1 MAEDHKPEILILWKS
16 GSSNEEARSRL
27 LKAVQ
32 AFSVPKEVDCT
43 SFPELKAA
51 IEAFPQRSAT
61 FVDHQLLQTLTDG
74 ELNELPGITVLF
86 DRFNDL
92 PENLRI
98 QNREFPVLEIL
109 NLPTPDLLRI
119 LHFTLLPK
127 RQSGIASLME
137 KGTIIL
143 GEKVQSLDTI
153 GEILD
158 RTTQFFSEQLPE
170 TAPLHSSFRLM
181 ALSLIQEAFE
191 RAQQQD
197 SPYPTVDFQTSATRE
212 KIAFTLRIPSANKSL
227 ASQIAATSDSSNFSW
242 FTARRHSS
250 AMLLVEYPE
259 FKETEVATL
268 LFAQHQTS
276 AQTRASLLSSTR
288 KSGTPTE
295 NLLSAPKNYKF
306 SLVSELAHK
315 RLDANKYSVTTS
327 IKELEKDMAD
337 AQLPEKLKL
346 RIQQIEQDRANLQ
359 DLVQSRETQMR
370 ENQSELNKFRQDVS
384 QKRNE
389 ILRLMKESE
398 GSASKYR
405 HRISDLE
412 KRIEYHV
419 KEITTLKS
427 GARAAATGDANSKHL
442 EGIVKTLEHEKTV
455 LTEKVGQ
462 EQKRILLLEKKSA
475 GLYRDLGER
484 DKEIQQLKEVVH
496 RAEVAASTAAREPI
510 AKPDQKKGSVEAAME
525 AAKSQSNGA
534 EAKLKDAE
542 AREAA
547 LKQEVKKLAL
557 KIDTSEKNLKV
568 IQTESA
574 EKAKLLERKLEAA
587 KAKEI
592 ELLKKVEELTAL
604 LKKATKAA

>member
-16 GSSNEEARSRL
+16 GGSSEEARARL

-32 AFSVPKEVDCT
+32 AFSAPKEVECS
-43 SFPELKAA
+43 SFSELR
-51 IEAFPQRSAT
+51 EALEMSPQRLGT

-74 ELNELPGITVLF
+74 ELNEITGITVLF
-86 DRFNDL
+86 DRFNDQS
-92 PENLRI
+92 ESLRI
-98 QNREFPVLEIL
+98 RSRNLPVLEIL
-109 NLPTPDLLRI
+109 SLPTPDLLRI

-127 RQSGIASLME
+127 RQSGITSLME
-137 KGTIIL
+137 KGAVIL
-143 GEKVQSLDTI
+143 GEKVQSLDTV

-170 TAPLHSSFRLM
+170 TVPLHSSFRLM

-191 RAQQQD
+191 QALKQNA
-197 SPYPTVDFQTSATRE
+197 PYPTVDFQTSATRE
-212 KIAFTLRIPSANKSL
+212 KIAFTLRIPLPNKDL
-227 ASQIAATSDSSNFSW
+227 VNQIAATSDEANFSW

-259 FKETEVATL
+259 FKEIEVATL
-268 LFAQHQTS
+268 LFVQNHTS
-276 AQTRASLLSSTR
+276 ANSEASLLASTR
-288 KSGTPTE
+288 SGRTPTE

-306 SLVSELAHK
+306 SLVSELAHR

-327 IKELEKDMAD
+327 VKELEKDMAD

-370 ENQSELNKFRQDVS
+370 ESQSELNKFRQDVS

-389 ILRLMKESE
+389 ILRLMKEGE
-398 GSASKYR
+398 GAASKYR

-419 KEITTLKS
+419 KEIATLKS

-442 EGIVKTLEHEKTV
+442 EGLVKTLEHEKAV
-455 LTEKVGQ
+455 LTEKANQ
-462 EQKRILLLEKKSA
+462 EQKKILLLEKKSA
-475 GLYRDLGER
+475 SLYRDLGER
-484 DKEIQQLKEVVH
+484 DKEIQQLKEAVH
-496 RAEVAASTAAREPI
+496 RAEVAASAAAREPI

-542 AREAA
+542 AREVA
-547 LKQEVKKLAL
+547 LKQEVKKLTL